1 VVARVGFRVLLLA
14 LLPILTGTS
23 QILYVVQP
31 GTPVGIQNFVLPEA
45 GCNWAGVGGQVFD
58 QSGSPVS
65 GLILKINGMVEENS
79 VLIYAVTGSSLQL
92 GSGGFDVYL
101 SDHPIATKS
110 KLTLQL
116 LDVTGV
122 PLTGLIPLDTFDN
135 CSQNLLLVNL
145 VERDFNAFQYLPL
158 ISR

>member
-1 VVARVGFRVLLLA
+1 MVARLGFRVLLLA
-14 LLPILTGTS
+14 LLPILTGAS

-58 QSGSPVS
+58 QTGSPVS
-65 GLILKINGMVEENS
+65 GLIIKINGTVEGNS
-79 VLIYAVTGSSLQL
+79 VLVYAVTGSSLQL
-92 GSGGFDVYL
+92 GPGGFDVYL
-101 SDHPIATKS
+101 SDHPVATQS
-110 KLTLQL
+110 LLTLQL
-116 LDVTGV
+116 LDVTGA
-122 PLTGLIPLDTFDN
+122 PLTGPIPLETFAN

-145 VERDFNAFQYLPL
+145 VEKLFNAYQYLPL